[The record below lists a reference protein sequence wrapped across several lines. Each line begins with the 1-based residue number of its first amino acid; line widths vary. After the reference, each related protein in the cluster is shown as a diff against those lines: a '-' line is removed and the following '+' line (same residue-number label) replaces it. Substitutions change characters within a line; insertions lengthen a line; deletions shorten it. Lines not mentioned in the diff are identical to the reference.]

1 MKRIL
6 ILGSTGSIGRQTVS
20 VLENLGLSA
29 AGLSAN
35 TDVDRMEEQIRTLMP
50 PYAVMT
56 DPDAARELK
65 RRVCDTET
73 EVFSGTEGLIKMIR
87 QAEFDVA
94 VNGIVGMAGTLPF
107 LEVLRK
113 GKDVAVAN
121 KESLVTAGPIIKKEA
136 ALHGANILP
145 VDSEHSAIFQCLQ
158 GAPATRRLKKIL
170 LTASGGPFFGQT
182 KEQLQEVTPAM
193 ALRHPSWKMGAK
205 ITVDCATMMNKGLEI
220 MEAVRLFD
228 LPENRIDVLIHRES
242 IVHSMIEFDD
252 NSVLAQL
259 GLPDMRIAIQ
269 YALTYP
275 DRLPSPVESL
285 DLAQAATL
293 TFANPDTNTFPA
305 TELCRAAI
313 RADGIYPTVVNAAN
327 EIAVHGFLNG
337 TVPFPAIVDVVR
349 GQMEAAVQTENPDI
363 ETIFEYDR
371 ITREK
376 TKRYLESHSL
386 F

>member
-1 MKRIL
+1 MRRIL

-35 TDVDRMEEQIRTLMP
+35 RDVDRIEEQIRTLKP
-50 PYAVMT
+50 PFAAMS
-56 DPDAARELK
+56 DPDAAKVLK
-65 RRVCDTET
+65 ARVADTDT
-73 EVFSGTEGLIKMIR
+73 KIFSGTEGLLEMIR
-87 QAEFDVA
+87 EADFDIA
-94 VNGIVGMAGTLPF
+94 VNGIVGMAGTRPF

-113 GKDVAVAN
+113 GKPVAVAN
-121 KESLVTAGPIIKKEA
+121 KESLVTAGPIIKEEA
-136 ALHGANILP
+136 KKYGAKILP

-158 GAPATRRLKKIL
+158 AAPPARRLKKIL

-182 KEQLQEVTPAM
+182 KDQVKNVTPEM

-228 LPENRIDVLIHRES
+228 LPEKDIEVLIHRES
-242 IVHSMIEFDD
+242 IIHSLIEFDD

-285 DLAQAATL
+285 DLTQVATL
-293 TFANPDTNTFPA
+293 TFAKPDLEVFPA
-305 TELCRAAI
+305 TELCRHAI
-313 RADGIYPTVVNAAN
+313 REDGIYPTVVNAAN
-327 EIAVHGFLNG
+327 EVAVYGFLNKKLS
-337 TVPFPAIVDVVR
+337 FPAIVDVVR
-349 GQMEAAVQTENPDI
+349 RITEETIQISNPDI
-363 ETIFEYDR
+363 ETIFETDR
-371 ITREK
+371 AVREK
-376 TKRYLESHSL
+376 TQRYIDSL
-386 F
+386 

>member
-1 MKRIL
+1 MRRIL

-35 TDVDRMEEQIRTLMP
+35 RDVDRIEEQIRTLKP
-50 PYAVMT
+50 PFAAMS
-56 DPDAARELK
+56 DPDAAKVLK
-65 RRVCDTET
+65 ARVADTDT
-73 EVFSGTEGLIKMIR
+73 KIFSGTEGLSEMIR
-87 QAEFDVA
+87 EADFDIA
-94 VNGIVGMAGTLPF
+94 VNGIVGMAGTRPF

-113 GKDVAVAN
+113 GKPVAVAN
-121 KESLVTAGPIIKKEA
+121 KESLVTAGPIIKEEA
-136 ALHGANILP
+136 KKYGAKILP

-158 GAPATRRLKKIL
+158 AAPPARRLKKIL

-182 KEQLQEVTPAM
+182 KDQVKNVTPEM

-228 LPENRIDVLIHRES
+228 LPEKDIEVLIHRES
-242 IVHSMIEFDD
+242 IIHSLIEFDD

-285 DLAQAATL
+285 DLTQVATL
-293 TFANPDTNTFPA
+293 TFAKPDLEVFPA
-305 TELCRAAI
+305 TELCRHAI
-313 RADGIYPTVVNAAN
+313 REDGIYPTVVNAAN
-327 EIAVHGFLNG
+327 EVAVYGFLNKKLS
-337 TVPFPAIVDVVR
+337 FPAIVDVVR
-349 GQMEAAVQTENPDI
+349 RITEETIQISNPDI
-363 ETIFEYDR
+363 ETIFETDR
-371 ITREK
+371 AVREK
-376 TKRYLESHSL
+376 TQRHIDSL
-386 F
+386 

>member
-1 MKRIL
+1 MKSIL

-20 VLENLGLSA
+20 VLENLGLRA

-35 TDVDRMEEQIRTLMP
+35 SDVDRMEEQIRLLKP
-50 PYAVMT
+50 PFAVMT
-56 DPDAARELK
+56 NAEAAAELK
-65 RRVCDTET
+65 HRVADTNT
-73 EVFSGTEGLIKMIR
+73 AVFSGTDGLVKMIR
-87 QAEFDVA
+87 EADFDVA

-107 LEVLRK
+107 LEVIRR
-113 GKDVAVAN
+113 GKDIAVAN
-121 KESLVTAGPIIKKEA
+121 KESLVTAGPLIRREA
-136 ALHGANILP
+136 ERYGAKILP

-158 GAPATRRLKKIL
+158 AAPPQRRLQKIL
-170 LTASGGPFFGQT
+170 LTCSGGPFFGQT
-182 KEQLQEVTPAM
+182 KEQIAQVTPEM

-228 LPENRIDVLIHRES
+228 LPENQIEVLIHRES
-242 IVHSMIEFDD
+242 IIHSLVEFDD

-275 DRLPSPVESL
+275 DRLPSPVDRL
-285 DLAQAATL
+285 DLTKLAGL
-293 TFANPDTNTFPA
+293 TFAKPDVDVFPA
-305 TELCRAAI
+305 TELCRQAI

-327 EIAVHGFLNG
+327 EVAVHGFLQG
-337 TVPFPAIVDVVR
+337 KLSFPAIIDVVR
-349 GQMEAAVQTENPDI
+349 QQMDQVVQIANPDL
-363 ETIFEYDR
+363 ETIFETDR
-371 ITREK
+371 IVREK
-376 TKRYLESHSL
+376 TANAIHTL

>member
-1 MKRIL
+1 MRRIL

-35 TDVDRMEEQIRTLMP
+35 RDVDRIEEQIRTLKP
-50 PYAVMT
+50 PFAAMS
-56 DPDAARELK
+56 DPDAAKVLK
-65 RRVCDTET
+65 ARVADTET
-73 EVFSGTEGLIKMIR
+73 KIFSGTEGLLEMIR
-87 QAEFDVA
+87 EADFDIA
-94 VNGIVGMAGTLPF
+94 VNGIVGMAGTRPF

-113 GKDVAVAN
+113 GKPVAVAN
-121 KESLVTAGPIIKKEA
+121 KESLVTAGPIIKEEA
-136 ALHGANILP
+136 KKYGAKILP

-158 GAPATRRLKKIL
+158 AAPPARRLKKIL

-182 KEQLQEVTPAM
+182 KDQVKNVTPEM

-220 MEAVRLFD
+220 MEAVRLFN
-228 LPENRIDVLIHRES
+228 LPEKDIEVLIHRES
-242 IVHSMIEFDD
+242 ILHSLIEFDD

-285 DLAQAATL
+285 DLTQVATL
-293 TFANPDTNTFPA
+293 TFAKPDLEVFPA
-305 TELCRAAI
+305 TELCRHAI
-313 RADGIYPTVVNAAN
+313 REDGIYPTVVNAAN
-327 EIAVHGFLNG
+327 EVAVYGFLNKKLS
-337 TVPFPAIVDVVR
+337 FPAIVDVVR
-349 GQMEAAVQTENPDI
+349 RMTEETIQISNPDI
-363 ETIFEYDR
+363 ETIFETDR
-371 ITREK
+371 AVREK
-376 TKRYLESHSL
+376 TQRYIDSL
-386 F
+386 

>member
-1 MKRIL
+1 MRRIL

-35 TDVDRMEEQIRTLMP
+35 RDVDRIEEQIRTLKP
-50 PYAVMT
+50 PFAAMS
-56 DPDAARELK
+56 DPDAAKVLK
-65 RRVCDTET
+65 ARVADTDT
-73 EVFSGTEGLIKMIR
+73 KIFSGTEGLLEMIR
-87 QAEFDVA
+87 EADFDIA
-94 VNGIVGMAGTLPF
+94 VNGIVGMAGTRPF

-113 GKDVAVAN
+113 GKPVAVAN
-121 KESLVTAGPIIKKEA
+121 KESLVTAGPIIKEEA
-136 ALHGANILP
+136 KKYGAKILP

-158 GAPATRRLKKIL
+158 AAPPARRLKKIL

-182 KEQLQEVTPAM
+182 KDQVKNVTPEM

-228 LPENRIDVLIHRES
+228 LPEKDIEVLIHRES
-242 IVHSMIEFDD
+242 IIHSLIEFDD

-259 GLPDMRIAIQ
+259 GLPDMRIALQ

-285 DLAQAATL
+285 DLTQVATL
-293 TFANPDTNTFPA
+293 TFAKPDLEVFPA
-305 TELCRAAI
+305 TELCRHAI
-313 RADGIYPTVVNAAN
+313 REDGIYPTVVNAAN
-327 EIAVHGFLNG
+327 EVAVYGFLNKKLS
-337 TVPFPAIVDVVR
+337 FPAIVDVVR
-349 GQMEAAVQTENPDI
+349 RITEETIQISNPDI
-363 ETIFEYDR
+363 ETIFETDR
-371 ITREK
+371 AVREK
-376 TKRYLESHSL
+376 TQRYIDSL
-386 F
+386 